1 MLVLV
6 KRISDKISV
15 FSVDPAIGL
24 LGRRS
29 TFNSS
34 GAGPFGFEFSR
45 DGFFILKNAVE
56 GARLPQLFSE
66 SRL

>member
-45 DGFFILKNAVE
+45 DGFFIV
-56 GARLPQLFSE
+56 SE
-66 SRL
+66 SFGGLGGAVSFFRKC